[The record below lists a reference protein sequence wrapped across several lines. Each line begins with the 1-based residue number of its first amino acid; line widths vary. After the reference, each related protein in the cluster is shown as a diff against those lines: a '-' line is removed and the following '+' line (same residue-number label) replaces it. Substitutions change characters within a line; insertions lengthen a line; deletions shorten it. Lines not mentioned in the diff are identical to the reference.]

1 MADTAK
7 PNPGFTLP
15 PPNETTA
22 PASPPP
28 ATTPTTPAAQTTSPI
43 QIVVPQG
50 ESTQSRDLLIGAV
63 VLLVLMVV
71 YFIAKNAYANS
82 LVAKRVEPRSA
93 NAAGWWL
100 WIFLT
105 LLSIGV
111 VLAAVN
117 NSLLMTPF
125 IVGPLV
131 LGALVAFVLMLLSS
145 RR

>member
-1 MADTAK
+1 MADTKK
-7 PNPGFTLP
+7 PDPGFSLP
-15 PPNETTA
+15 TPNEQAAAVPPLPTA
-22 PASPPP
+22 QQTQAASPV
-28 ATTPTTPAAQTTSPI
+28 QV
-43 QIVVPQG
+43 VVPPG
-50 ESTQSRDLLIGAV
+50 ESTQSRDLLIGAA

-82 LVAKRVEPRSA
+82 LVGKRVEPRSA

-100 WIFLT
+100 WVFLS

-125 IVGPLV
+125 IVGPLA
-131 LGALVAFVLMLLSS
+131 LGALVALVLMLLSS